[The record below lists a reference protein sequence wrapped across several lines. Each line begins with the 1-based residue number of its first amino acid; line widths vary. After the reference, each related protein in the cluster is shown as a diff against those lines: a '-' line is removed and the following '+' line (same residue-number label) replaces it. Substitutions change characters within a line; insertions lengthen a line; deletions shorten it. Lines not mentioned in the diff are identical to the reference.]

1 MHGMENTI
9 RGDGDRTGQ
18 RQALES
24 AASIRKASTVNSLAR
39 ESVRSEME
47 EMVPRSATLEC
58 DKGETD
64 TEGTLGVNINNLRL
78 GRNL

>member
-18 RQALES
+18 RQTVEPAT
-24 AASIRKASTVNSLAR
+24 SIRKTNTTNSLTC

-47 EMVPRSATLEC
+47 EMVLRPATLE
-58 DKGETD
+58 
-64 TEGTLGVNINNLRL
+64 
-78 GRNL
+78 